1 MNFLQTIFEQLRQ
14 DPSKPILQ
22 EVKDRQL
29 VPTSC
34 EELLDNVARARRF
47 FIEAGLTRGDRC
59 ALLAP
64 NSSRW
69 VALDLAIMAE
79 GGITVPLYSRQS
91 ADELVAILK
100 DSTPRWICCSD
111 RTLAER
117 VSSRWPNA
125 PATLLFDKILGDS
138 GRILRGAAVVHAR
151 RIALFSDAAALAPAE
166 LPDDT
171 PITLIYTSGTS
182 GEPKGV
188 VLTVSNIT
196 FMLQQ
201 TRQRLDELML
211 NVPKEGDDR
220 VFHYLPFCFAG
231 SWILLLTCLSRNN
244 CLMMSTDLNN
254 LAEQMNSANP
264 HYFLNVPA
272 LLERIRSGI
281 AAQLRQRGGLGLKL
295 FERGRFAWWRR
306 HNRQGRFSDGVWR
319 LLAGFF
325 VFPKIR
331 ERLGA
336 NLQALICGSAPLAEE
351 TQLFFQMLGIPVLQ
365 VYGLTET
372 TAICTMDKM
381 DQITPGRVGRA
392 ISGIEMKLGENDE
405 ILVRGPN
412 VFPGYW
418 NRPEATSEI
427 VRNGWLH
434 TGDQGQVDQQGNWKI
449 KGRLKNLIVTS
460 GGHNVSPEPIEEM
473 LLTAVPEADQ
483 IMVIGNG
490 RKFLSAIISGKV
502 GADQIQVAL
511 KDVNRQLPH
520 YKQIRRF
527 YLGPELFTE
536 ENGLL
541 TNNRKLRRGVIEVRY
556 RSEIEALYRE

>member
-1 MNFLQTIFEQLRQ
+1 
-14 DPSKPILQ
+14 
-22 EVKDRQL
+22 
-29 VPTSC
+29 
-34 EELLDNVARARRF
+34 
-47 FIEAGLTRGDRC
+47 
-59 ALLAP
+59 
-64 NSSRW
+64 
-69 VALDLAIMAE
+69 
-79 GGITVPLYSRQS
+79 
-91 ADELVAILK
+91 
-100 DSTPRWICCSD
+100 
-111 RTLAER
+111 
-117 VSSRWPNA
+117 VSPRWPNA

-201 TRQRLDELML
+201 TRQRLDELMR

-295 FERGRFAWWRR
+295 FERGRSAWWRR

-372 TAICTMDKM
+372 TAICTMDKV
-381 DQITPGRVGRA
+381 DQVTPGRVGQA

-412 VFPGYW
+412 VFRGYG
-418 NRPEATSEI
+418 T
-427 VRNGWLH
+427 
-434 TGDQGQVDQQGNWKI
+434 D
-449 KGRLKNLIVTS
+449 
-460 GGHNVSPEPIEEM
+460 
-473 LLTAVPEADQ
+473 
-483 IMVIGNG
+483 
-490 RKFLSAIISGKV
+490 
-502 GADQIQVAL
+502 
-511 KDVNRQLPH
+511 
-520 YKQIRRF
+520 RRHQ
-527 YLGPELFTE
+527 
-536 ENGLL
+536 
-541 TNNRKLRRGVIEVRY
+541 
-556 RSEIEALYRE
+556 